1 MEVVTSVVKRNKA
14 KEAQI
19 GMEGKLLF
27 CVRCS
32 EKVSVIKSPL
42 RRHLKKSK
50 GTDILETWEENIR
63 GKGRV
68 GCQGCVMGACC
79 GIHGTIRLGI

>member
-1 MEVVTSVVKRNKA
+1 MEVVTSVIKRNKA

-32 EKVSVIKSPL
+32 EKVSAVKSPL

-50 GTDILETWEENIR
+50 GTDILEIWEENIQ

-68 GCQGCVMGACC
+68 ECQGRVMGACC
-79 GIHGTIRLGI
+79 SIQGTVRLGI